1 MSTVTEERQP
11 VTRAGSGV
19 AVDPERVMAM
29 RHIRLL
35 TRQQLSDRIAAFG
48 MTDDRDNPVRL
59 GKDALGKIETGQR
72 KPSIAAFAALAAAL
86 ACDPVDLTE
95 EGQVIRIPEWVTEK
109 QDRMAENADLRMFA
123 AGHGLKYVNPRNGRV
138 YYSKPL
144 RYAYRCQQELDKAR
158 KGRNP
163 DRIAKA
169 QEEFQAALA
178 NVRRAPDPDEGRQLA
193 S

>member
-11 VTRAGSGV
+11 VSRAGSGV
-19 AVDPERVMAM
+19 AVDPQRVMAM

-35 TRQQLSDRIAAFG
+35 TRQQLSDRIAALG

-95 EGQVIRIPEWVTEK
+95 EGAVIRVPGWVTKK
-109 QDRMAENADLRMFA
+109 QERLDENAELRMFA

-138 YYSKPL
+138 YYSEPL

-163 DRIAKA
+163 AKIEKA
-169 QEEFQAALA
+169 QAELSAAIA
-178 NVRRAPDPDEGRQLA
+178 NVRRVPDPDEGRQLA